1 MTALAPRIRVAVVDD
16 QRLFAHGMQM
26 LIESQPDLE
35 FVGSAANGQQG
46 IELVEAS
53 RPDVVLMDIRM
64 PVMDGIEATG
74 RLTGGDG
81 VGVGV
86 GVGDGDGDGD
96 SARPRVIILT
106 TFQRDEAVFRAIRSG
121 ASGYITK
128 DATPEFVLDAIR
140 TVHAGHSVLAPK
152 ATLDLVKEFA
162 TPKPSAGHTREQ
174 AIAPL
179 SSREQEIFLLAA
191 RGLSNVD
198 IAATAFISEATTKTH
213 IRSILSKL
221 GLRSRVQI
229 VVFAYENG
237 LLKY

>member
-16 QRLFAHGMQM
+16 QTLFAHGMQM

-74 RLTGGDG
+74 RLTGAE
-81 VGVGV
+81 
-86 GVGDGDGDGD
+86 GVGDGDGDG
-96 SARPRVIILT
+96 ARPRVIILT

-140 TVHAGHSVLAPK
+140 TVHLGHSVLAPK

-174 AIAPL
+174 AIASL

-221 GLRSRVQI
+221 RLRSRVQI

>member
-1 MTALAPRIRVAVVDD
+1 
-16 QRLFAHGMQM
+16 MQM

-35 FVGSAANGQQG
+35 FAGSAANGQQG
-46 IELVEAS
+46 IELVEKD

-81 VGVGV
+81 VGVGS
-86 GVGDGDGDGD
+86 GVDD

-174 AIAPL
+174 AIALL

>member
-46 IELVEAS
+46 IELVEKS
-53 RPDVVLMDIRM
+53 QPDVVLMDIRM
-64 PVMDGIEATG
+64 PVMDGIEATS
-74 RLTGGDG
+74 RLTGGDGDG

-86 GVGDGDGDGD
+86 GD

-174 AIAPL
+174 AIASL

>member
-1 MTALAPRIRVAVVDD
+1 
-16 QRLFAHGMQM
+16 MQM

-86 GVGDGDGDGD
+86 GDGDGD

-140 TVHAGHSVLAPK
+140 TVHAGHSVLALK

>member
-1 MTALAPRIRVAVVDD
+1 
-16 QRLFAHGMQM
+16 MQM

-35 FVGSAANGQQG
+35 FAGSAANGQQG
-46 IELVEAS
+46 IELVEKD

-81 VGVGV
+81 VGVGS
-86 GVGDGDGDGD
+86 GVDD

-128 DATPEFVLDAIR
+128 DATPKFVLDAIR

-174 AIAPL
+174 AIALL

>member
-1 MTALAPRIRVAVVDD
+1 
-16 QRLFAHGMQM
+16 MQM

-46 IELVEAS
+46 VEIVEKS

-74 RLTGGDG
+74 RLTGG
-81 VGVGV
+81 
-86 GVGDGDGDGD
+86 VGDG
-96 SARPRVIILT
+96 ARPRVIILT

-140 TVHAGHSVLAPK
+140 TVHSGHSVLAPK

-162 TPKPSAGHTREQ
+162 TSEPSVGQTREQ
-174 AIAPL
+174 AIASL
-179 SSREQEIFLLAA
+179 SPREQEIFLLAA

>member
-1 MTALAPRIRVAVVDD
+1 
-16 QRLFAHGMQM
+16 MQM

-35 FVGSAANGQQG
+35 FVGAAANGQQG
-46 IELVEAS
+46 IELVEKS
-53 RPDVVLMDIRM
+53 QPDVVLMDIRM

-74 RLTGGDG
+74 RLTGGG
-81 VGVGV
+81 GV

>member
-1 MTALAPRIRVAVVDD
+1 
-16 QRLFAHGMQM
+16 MQI

-35 FVGSAANGQQG
+35 FVGSAANGQLG
-46 IELVEAS
+46 IELVEKS

-74 RLTGGDG
+74 RLTGGG
-81 VGVGV
+81 GG
-86 GVGDGDGDGD
+86 GEGGGGGGGGG
-96 SARPRVIILT
+96 ARPRVIILR
-106 TFQRDEAVFRAIRSG
+106 TFQRDEAVFRTIRSG

-140 TVHAGHSVLAPK
+140 TVHPGHSVLAPK

-162 TPKPSAGHTREQ
+162 TPEPSVGQTREQ
-174 AIAPL
+174 AIASL
-179 SSREQEIFLLAA
+179 SPREQEVFLLAA

-229 VVFAYENG
+229 VVFAYENR

>member
-1 MTALAPRIRVAVVDD
+1 
-16 QRLFAHGMQM
+16 MQM

-35 FVGSAANGQQG
+35 FVGSAANGQLG
-46 IELVEAS
+46 IELVEKS

-81 VGVGV
+81 DGVGVGV
-86 GVGDGDGDGD
+86 GVGVGD

-174 AIAPL
+174 AIASL
-179 SSREQEIFLLAA
+179 SPREQEIFLLAA
-191 RGLSNVD
+191 RGLSNID